1 MKSAVQKKKKSK
13 ENSELKNTLCDIIKT
28 LDSFK
33 ETDKKLEE
41 LANYCSGD
49 KCVRPETQR

>member
-13 ENSELKNTLCDIIKT
+13 ENPELKQTLCDIIKT
-28 LDSFK
+28 LDCFK

-41 LANYCSGD
+41 LANYCCGN
-49 KCVRPETQR
+49 KRVRPETQR